1 LAILSI
7 SQRAKSVS
15 ESATMAISTKARQ
28 MCAEGID
35 VIDFG
40 VGEPDFDTPNHIKE
54 AAIAAIK
61 KGFTKYTPAAGITD
75 LKAAIIEKF
84 KRDNGLEYT
93 PAQVAVSCGAKHSIY
108 NILQAVCDPGDE
120 VIFAAPYWVSYIE
133 MANLASGVPVIIK
146 TRPEEN
152 YCISPEAIEKVIS
165 KKTKVLIINSPSNP
179 TGTVYDLER
188 LKAMAELAVKHQF
201 YVISDEVYE
210 KLMYDGLK
218 HYSIAALGDKIK
230 KITIVVN
237 GVSKTYAM
245 TGWRIGYAAG
255 PEEVIGAVTRIQS
268 HNTSNPTSISQWAS
282 LQALTGPQD
291 EVELMRAEFEKRR
304 DYIANRFDEIK
315 NVSYIRPQGA
325 FYIFPDVS
333 ANYGKTFKG
342 KRIENSMDIADYL
355 LKEAQAAIVPG
366 DAFGYDNCIR
376 LSFATSLEK
385 IKTGLDRIKQALG
398 LAIVDC

>member
-1 LAILSI
+1 MAILSI
-7 SQRAKSVS
+7 SQRAKSVPA
-15 ESATMAISTKARQ
+15 SATMAISTKARQ
-28 MCAEGID
+28 MRAEGID

-54 AAIAAIK
+54 AAIVAIK
-61 KGFTKYTPAAGITD
+61 EGFTKYTPAAGITE
-75 LKAAIIEKF
+75 LKAAIVEKF

-108 NILQAVCDPGDE
+108 NILQAVCDPDDE

-133 MANLASGVPVIIK
+133 MAKLASGVPVIIE

-188 LKAMAELAVKHQF
+188 LKAIAELAVKHQF

-237 GVSKTYAM
+237 GVSKAYAM

-255 PEEVIGAVTRIQS
+255 PEDVINAVTRIQS
-268 HNTSNPTSISQWAS
+268 HNTSNPTSISQWAA
-282 LQALTGPQD
+282 LQALIGPQD
-291 EVELMRAEFEKRR
+291 EVEIMRAEFEKRR
-304 DYIANRFDEIK
+304 DYIASRFDEIE
-315 NVSYIRPQGA
+315 NVSYVRPQGA

-342 KRIENSMDIADYL
+342 KGIKNSMDIADYL
-355 LKEAQAAIVPG
+355 LKEALVAIVPG
-366 DAFGYDNCIR
+366 EAFGYDNCIR
-376 LSFATSLEK
+376 LSFATSIEN
-385 IKTGLDRIKQALG
+385 IKTGLDRIKQAL
-398 LAIVDC
+398 CM

>member
-1 LAILSI
+1 
-7 SQRAKSVS
+7 
-15 ESATMAISTKARQ
+15 
-28 MCAEGID
+28 
-35 VIDFG
+35 
-40 VGEPDFDTPNHIKE
+40 
-54 AAIAAIK
+54 
-61 KGFTKYTPAAGITD
+61 
-75 LKAAIIEKF
+75 
-84 KRDNGLEYT
+84 LEYT

-108 NILQAVCDPGDE
+108 NILQAVCDPDDE

-133 MANLASGVPVIIK
+133 MAKLASGVSVIIE

-152 YCISPEAIEKVIS
+152 YCISPEAIERVIS

-188 LKAMAELAVKHQF
+188 LKAIAELAVKHQF

-237 GVSKTYAM
+237 GISKAYAM

-255 PEEVIGAVTRIQS
+255 PEDVIGAVTRIQS
-268 HNTSNPTSISQWAS
+268 HNTSNPTSISQWAA
-282 LQALTGPQD
+282 LQALIGPQD
-291 EVELMRAEFEKRR
+291 EVEIMRAEFERRR
-304 DYIANRFDEIK
+304 DYIANRFDEIE
-315 NVSYIRPQGA
+315 NVSYVRPQGA

-333 ANYGKTFKG
+333 ATYGKTFKG

-355 LKEAQAAIVPG
+355 LKEAQVAIVPG
-366 DAFGYDNCIR
+366 EAFGYDNCIR

-398 LAIVDC
+398 RR